1 MTGRRGIRGRGEIP
15 KGKSRFARVALACI
29 AAAVFAAV
37 ICSFLV
43 PAVAATVPAFSAG
56 ASSATSSGV
65 DSQGFSSAPGA
76 SASAA
81 VAGDSTANAPSFW
94 PRILSALRFTLTEA
108 LLSSI
113 VAAIIGIPAAFLV
126 ARRRFPG
133 RRLLLSLSGVPLCVP
148 PVIIALAFVLFYGR
162 QGYLNSFLMRAFSLA
177 SPPVTF
183 LYSLAGVVIAHGF
196 YNFPVVLRTVAQ
208 VWERLPEDESDAAL
222 TLGASPARV
231 FLTITLPRLSGAIL
245 SSAVLVFLYCFF
257 SFVIVLLFGGIG
269 GTTLEVELY
278 QAARATLDFRM
289 AGVIAIVETV
299 AAIGIVCLYAVLQSR
314 LSAGTEGVRPVRER
328 LRLKGVGERI
338 AAGAFLFFILVFF
351 IGPLVSILVRSFT
364 VSPGGLYAA
373 GVRPSLDPWMTL
385 FGRSSFARAFAST
398 LAVALTVA
406 VISTLA
412 GLFFALLEE
421 RCSARPFFRVVPL
434 APLAVSSVMLGFGW
448 TILVSRGNV
457 ACLVLAQSAI
467 AWPFAWTQVRSAL
480 DRIPRGV
487 PEAASLLSPDGL
499 DVDWRVRVPL
509 AWKGILSGAGLV
521 FAISAGDASLPL
533 VLSLGRFENLAL
545 MLYRLVG
552 SYRFAEACAC
562 AVVLALLSGVV
573 FFLQERER

>member
-1 MTGRRGIRGRGEIP
+1 MTGRSGTDGRGVIP
-15 KGKSRFARVALACI
+15 TRGSRFARVALAII

-43 PAVAATVPAFSAG
+43 PAVAAAVPAFSAG
-56 ASSATSSGV
+56 GSLSVVSTSSNETGSVAGGVASS
-65 DSQGFSSAPGA
+65 
-76 SASAA
+76 
-81 VAGDSTANAPSFW
+81 PSFW
-94 PRILSALRFTLTEA
+94 PRIFSALRFTLTEA
-108 LLSSI
+108 LLSSL

-162 QGYLNSFLMRAFSLA
+162 QGYLNSFLMHAFGLA
-177 SPPVTF
+177 TPPVTF

-196 YNFPVVLRTVAQ
+196 YNFPVVLRTLAQ
-208 VWERLPEDESDAAL
+208 VWERLPEDEAEAAL

-231 FLTITLPRLSGAIL
+231 FLTITLPRLSGAIF

-299 AAIGIVCLYAVLQSR
+299 AAVGIVCLYAALQSR

-328 LRLKGVGERI
+328 LPLKGMGERI
-338 AAGAFLFFILVFF
+338 AAISFLFFILVFF

-373 GVRPSLDPWMTL
+373 GVRPSLDPWLTL
-385 FGRSSFARAFAST
+385 FGRGSFARAFAST
-398 LAVALTVA
+398 LTVALAVA

-421 RCSARPFFRVVPL
+421 RRSARAFFRVVPL

-448 TILVSRGNV
+448 TILVPRGNV
-457 ACLVLAQSAI
+457 ACLALAQSAI
-467 AWPFAWTQVRSAL
+467 AWPFAWTQIRSSL

-499 DVDWRVRVPL
+499 DVDLRVRVPL

-562 AVVLALLSGVV
+562 AVVLALLSGFV